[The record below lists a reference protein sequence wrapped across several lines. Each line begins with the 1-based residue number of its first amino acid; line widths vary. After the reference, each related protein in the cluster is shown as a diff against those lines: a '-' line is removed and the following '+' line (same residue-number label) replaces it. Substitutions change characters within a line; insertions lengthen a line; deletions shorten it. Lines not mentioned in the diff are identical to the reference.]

1 MNMLAN
7 KRDFTSNGNKVNL
20 AKRIK
25 EIRKAKG
32 LSQKKLAGKLE
43 VARNTVGNWEKEVC
57 MPSIDKII
65 AIADVLEISL
75 DVLLGRESQ
84 SKETQSE
91 ATKSKEE
98 DVPEKKYVEKLVEIE
113 KKIQE
118 FTELIQSEK
127 KRMQENA

>member
-1 MNMLAN
+1 MLAN

-32 LSQKKLAGKLE
+32 LSQKKLAKKLE

-57 MPSIDKII
+57 MPSIDNII

-75 DVLLGRESQ
+75 DELVGRVNQ
-84 SKETQSE
+84 PKKE
-91 ATKSKEE
+91 A
-98 DVPEKKYVEKLVEIE
+98 VPEKKYVEKLVEVEE
-113 KKIQE
+113 KLVEIKKMIQE

>member
-1 MNMLAN
+1 MLAN

-32 LSQKKLAGKLE
+32 LSQEKLAGKLK

-75 DVLLGRESQ
+75 DELVGRVNQ
-84 SKETQSE
+84 P
-91 ATKSKEE
+91 KEE
-98 DVPEKKYVEKLVEIE
+98 IAPEKEYIEKLVEIE

-118 FTELIQSEK
+118 FTGFIQSEK
-127 KRMQENA
+127 KRVQENA

>member
-1 MNMLAN
+1 MLAN